1 VSDRA
6 ARHCFSVDV
15 EEWFQVNAFE
25 PYVDRDTWNS
35 RESRVEASTD
45 RILGLLADA
54 NATGTFFTLGWIA
67 DRHPAL
73 VRRIADA
80 GHEIASH
87 GYWHQRIPTITP
99 EAFREDVR
107 RAKQSLE
114 QVAGVAVA
122 GYRAPSF
129 SLTDSVA
136 WAAEVLIEEGHQYDS
151 SRFPI
156 RRSGYG
162 SQHALTVPH
171 WMDTKSGAL
180 LELPPA
186 VWEVMGMRVP
196 IAGGGWLRQ
205 LPFSVIRGGYNALAA
220 AGSTGMFYIHPWELD
235 PGQPRLPVPLFT
247 RVRHYRGMGAT
258 AARIAILLSDA
269 SYVTARSY
277 IASLHS
283 SSLPRV
289 VLSQ

>member
-1 VSDRA
+1 MSARP

-25 PYVDRDTWNS
+25 PYVDRATWDS
-35 RESRVEASTD
+35 LESRVEASTD
-45 RILGLLADA
+45 RILDLLGNAG
-54 NATGTFFTLGWIA
+54 ATGTFFTLGWIA

-73 VRRIADA
+73 VRRIVDA
-80 GHEIASH
+80 GHELASH

-99 EAFREDVR
+99 EAFRDDVR

-114 QVAGVAVA
+114 QVAGVAVS

-129 SLTDSVA
+129 SLTDAVA
-136 WAAEVLIEEGHQYDS
+136 WAAEILIEEGYEYDS

-162 SQHALTVPH
+162 SQHALAVPH

-186 VWEVMGMRVP
+186 VWEVMGVRVP

-205 LPFSVIRGGYNALAA
+205 LPFSVIRRGYNALAT

-235 PGQPRLPVPLFT
+235 PGQPRLPVPALT
-247 RVRHYRGMGAT
+247 RVRHYRGMEST
-258 AARIAILLSDA
+258 ANRIAILLSDA
-269 SYVTARSY
+269 SYVTARSH
-277 IASLHS
+277 IASLNS

>member
-1 VSDRA
+1 MSDRA
-6 ARHCFSVDV
+6 ARHCFSADV

-25 PYVDRDTWNS
+25 PYVDRDTWDS
-35 RESRVEASTD
+35 RESRVEASPD

-80 GHEIASH
+80 GHEVASH

-99 EAFREDVR
+99 EAFRDDVR

-114 QVAGVAVA
+114 QVTGVAVA

-136 WAAEVLIEEGHQYDS
+136 WAAEILIEEGHQYDS

-162 SQHALTVPH
+162 SNRALAVPH
-171 WMDTKSGAL
+171 WMDTKAGAL

-186 VWEVMGMRVP
+186 VWEVMGVRVP

-205 LPFSVIRGGYNALAA
+205 LPFPVIRSGYNALAA
-220 AGSTGMFYIHPWELD
+220 AGTTGMFYIHPWELD
-235 PGQPRLPVPLFT
+235 PGQPRLSVPMLT
-247 RVRHYRGMGAT
+247 RIRHYRGMETT
-258 AARIAILLSDA
+258 ADRIAVLLSDA